1 MSSSSQSRLFTM
13 HSPVL
18 KSSGSA
24 FEGFVRDEHTT
35 LVEVDD
41 RIFSTSIDLTYTYA
55 PFAVK
60 KNTSLDAQEL
70 LSAESTGVG
79 SAWDGDAVAVK
90 ARAATLEIFAVDE
103 SASVQVRMRLTCILL
118 LLSDFVFRIARH
130 RPPCTRWVNASS
142 AKTRMFRP

>member
-1 MSSSSQSRLFTM
+1 M
-13 HSPVL
+13 HQPTTLAVL

-35 LVEVDD
+35 LVDVDD

-60 KNTSLDAQEL
+60 KTTSLDSPDF
-70 LSAESTGVG
+70 LSAKDSGAGT
-79 SAWDGDAVAVK
+79 AWDGDAVAVK

-103 SASVQVRMRLTCILL
+103 SASVQVRVH
-118 LLSDFVFRIARH
+118 VFRISSAPFICRTTLGTVPH
-130 RPPCTRWVNASS
+130 RPRCSRWANASS
-142 AKTRMFRP
+142 PRTRTFRP

>member
-1 MSSSSQSRLFTM
+1 M
-13 HSPVL
+13 HQPTTLAVL

-35 LVEVDD
+35 LVDVDD

-103 SASVQVRMRLTCILL
+103 SASVQVRAPLTLCGRNDTSQNGGYRP
-118 LLSDFVFRIARH
+118 LS
-130 RPPCTRWVNASS
+130 TRWGNTSSPRTLAS
-142 AKTRMFRP
+142 RM